1 MAAADTRDTTALH
14 ICVMNTLTG
23 ISRSIWSISTARAI
37 RFYSGSPSRW
47 QSGLWEHERQIG
59 THWDFQTK
67 QIQGRVWCLRSSLF
81 RKTTMLWYD
90 EGLQWQRLE
99 NIWMSIMH
107 VRSQLCLHLDVNHA
121 REMSIMLAFGCQ
133 SCFSGMNSQFS
144 KINPMTSSFYAR
156 KIHDLDHQIFLT
168 RWQDCWFSHPTPSGR
183 EYIFGLRVILHSHT
197 ILYLQYVPCSLQ
209 SHPKGTKYVQGPDVW
224 QCHRSVSHKYHWV
237 TLSESPFPKHWLGMG
252 NWTYKDKKLILLS
265 NYVQFFSS
273 YLCTLYAHLMQSDAS
288 YTKYAF

>member
-183 EYIFGLRVILHSHT
+183 EYIFGLHVILHSH
-197 ILYLQYVPCSLQ
+197 CSLPAVCALLTAEP
-209 SHPKGTKYVQGPDVW
+209 PKRHKICTRPRHMVVSQK
-224 QCHRSVSHKYHWV
+224 CHSHKYHWV
-237 TLSESPFPKHWLGMG
+237 TLSESVRGVRFWK
-252 NWTYKDKKLILLS
+252 
-265 NYVQFFSS
+265 SS
-273 YLCTLYAHLMQSDAS
+273 L
-288 YTKYAF
+288 